1 MPRARSEADGG
12 PALASQRARKP
23 RPREVIAARFA
34 GVRPAIEIVDGV
46 LPLNPGFFAVQALR
60 NSGKVKRQVQG

>member
-1 MPRARSEADGG
+1 MPRARSGTDSG
-12 PALASQRARKP
+12 PALQSERARKP

-34 GVRPAIEIVDGV
+34 GVRPAAEIVEGV

-60 NSGKVKRQVQG
+60 NSGKVKRQVSG